1 MTDALHVA
9 HDYQTA
15 WEDEPETPGVRWRN
29 LISGD
34 RTPSHGLNV
43 GVFEVLPGGE
53 LAPHHHAPQEVYY
66 VVAGQAE
73 IHRDGVWKPFARGD
87 VAYIPG
93 GTVHGVRNR
102 GDEAI
107 TVVWAFPTDTYDEVE
122 YIDD

>member
-1 MTDALHVA
+1 MSDAFHLA
-9 HDYQTA
+9 RGDETP
-15 WEDEPETPGVRWRN
+15 WEDEAGEPGVRWRN
-29 LISGD
+29 LISAD

-66 VVAGQAE
+66 VVAGRAE
-73 IHRDGVWKPFARGD
+73 IHRDGAWEPFARGD

-102 GDEAI
+102 GSEPI
-107 TVVWAFPTDTYDEVE
+107 VIVWAFPTDTYGEIE
-122 YIDD
+122 YVDA